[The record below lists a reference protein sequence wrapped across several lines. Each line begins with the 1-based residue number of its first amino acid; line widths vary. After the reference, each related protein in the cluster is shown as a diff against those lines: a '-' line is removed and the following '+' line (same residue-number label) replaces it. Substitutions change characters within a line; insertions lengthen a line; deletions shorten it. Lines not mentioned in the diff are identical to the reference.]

1 MAISLATLNALTRV
15 IVSGMNLKY
24 RESVADKAA
33 WRNRFAFPK
42 SVNRRVVT
50 LAWLYDSIRLEE
62 QAIGQPPTYQAVYG
76 ESTTVDLKEYGAAV
90 RIGIYDAAEDD
101 TGEFMAQA
109 QEIGLAAA
117 RFPEEQMIDALN
129 NGIASYT
136 MYDGQPL
143 FSSTHSRNGNAYDNL
158 LAGALDAPNL
168 QAART
173 AMARFPTDKNE
184 PSNIIPSD
192 LVVPMELGYQARQL
206 INNTLSNVATIY
218 TENVLQGIMVM
229 HEDARLTDP
238 TDWFVMHTDEGLTHK
253 PFVHLQHRDFAPM
266 RIIPE
271 LDPNTDAYK
280 IFREYRWWG
289 RTLERVWPTHPFFF
303 IRMVNA

>member
-1 MAISLATLNALTRV
+1 
-15 IVSGMNLKY
+15 
-24 RESVADKAA
+24 
-33 WRNRFAFPK
+33 
-42 SVNRRVVT
+42 
-50 LAWLYDSIRLEE
+50 
-62 QAIGQPPTYQAVYG
+62 
-76 ESTTVDLKEYGAAV
+76 
-90 RIGIYDAAEDD
+90 
-101 TGEFMAQA
+101 
-109 QEIGLAAA
+109 
-117 RFPEEQMIDALN
+117 
-129 NGIASYT
+129 